1 MKIAKLVILAFAML
15 VCLSPG
21 YAQSSQ
27 PLEPGYYIV
36 VAAYSPNHE
45 NLANRLIQTLHTE
58 GFEAKYGLHERTN
71 LLLVY
76 VKYYDN
82 LRGSILEMQQIRRT
96 TRHTEAWVRVVPGDV
111 VVKQSPPVQES
122 TPKPADNGVDVSP
135 THEEQT
141 LPEQKYQDPKDTIVV
156 TDNEEIVQ
164 HKQMTLGNTEVFLSL
179 FHARNNRI
187 VEGEVTVVDT
197 ERAKEITR
205 VKGNEYLVLPD
216 PKSKTGQLT
225 LICEAFGYR
234 RLQYEIN
241 YPVPLAD
248 TVKPYIDLMGTTIVV
263 NFDLVRYH
271 KGDIATLYNVYFFND
286 ANVMLPESRY
296 ELSMLLQMMQEVP
309 SYRIKLHGHS
319 NGNYHGKIIKMGP
332 EKNFFSLDGS
342 VTAIGSA
349 KELSQL
355 RAEIIRDY
363 LIENGISTDR
373 IEIRSW
379 GGRKPLFD
387 RNGPNARKNVR
398 VEVEILSG
406 QPN

>member
-1 MKIAKLVILAFAML
+1 MKIAKIAIVAFAML
-15 VCLSPG
+15 ACLSSG
-21 YAQSSQ
+21 YAQNSQ

-36 VAAYSPNHE
+36 VAAYAPNHE
-45 NLANRLIQTLHTE
+45 NLANRFVQTLHSE
-58 GFEAKYGLHERTN
+58 GFEATFGLHERTN

-76 VKYYDN
+76 LKYFDN
-82 LRGSILEMQQIRRT
+82 LKGSILEMQQIRRT
-96 TRHTEAWVRVVPGDV
+96 TRFNDAWVRVVPGDIV
-111 VVKQSPPVQES
+111 AKQNQTAQEPPAAE
-122 TPKPADNGVDVSP
+122 PADKMVDTVSEEP
-135 THEEQT
+135 TELREERIIE
-141 LPEQKYQDPKDTIVV
+141 PADTIVV

-164 HKQMTLGNTEVFLSL
+164 YKQMTLGNTEVFLSL

-187 VEGEVTVVDT
+187 VDGEVTVVDT

-205 VKGNEYLVLPD
+205 VKGNEYLHLPD
-216 PKSKTGQLT
+216 PKSESGQLT

-234 RLQYEIN
+234 KLQYELN

-286 ANVMLPESRY
+286 ANVMVPESRY
-296 ELSMLLQMMQEVP
+296 ELNMLLQMMQEVP
-309 SYRIKLHGHS
+309 SYRIRLHGHS
-319 NGNYHGKIIKMGP
+319 NGNFRGKIIKMGS

-342 VTAIGSA
+342 VNTLGTA

-355 RAEIIRDY
+355 RAEVIRDY
-363 LIENGISTDR
+363 LVENGISGDR
-373 IEIRSW
+373 IEIKAW
-379 GGRKPLFD
+379 GGKKPLFD

-398 VEVEILSG
+398 VEVEILAG
-406 QPN
+406 QAI

>member
-1 MKIAKLVILAFAML
+1 MKIAKIALPALAML
-15 VCLSPG
+15 ASLTFCH
-21 YAQSSQ
+21 AQSSKV
-27 PLEPGYYIV
+27 LEPGYYIV

-45 NLANRLIQTLHTE
+45 NLATRLVGTLHTE

-71 LLLVY
+71 LLLVF
-76 VKYYDN
+76 VKYFDN
-82 LRGSILEMQQIRRT
+82 LKGSILEMQQIRKT
-96 TRHTEAWVRVVPGDV
+96 TRFNDAWVRVVPGDIV
-111 VVKQSPPVQES
+111 AKQEQES
-122 TPKPADNGVDVSP
+122 APNPTVANENMEEVAPAPVEEIVENP
-135 THEEQT
+135 T
-141 LPEQKYQDPKDTIVV
+141 DTIVV

-164 HKQMTLGNTEVFLSL
+164 YKQMTLGNTEVFLSL

-197 ERAKEITR
+197 ERAKEMTR
-205 VKGNEYLVLPD
+205 VKGNEYLHLPD
-216 PKSKTGQLT
+216 PKSKSGQLT

-234 RLQYEIN
+234 KLQYEIN

-248 TVKPYIDLMGTTIVV
+248 TVKPYIDLMGTTVVV

-309 SYRIKLHGHS
+309 TYKIRLHGHS

-342 VTAIGSA
+342 VSAIGSA

-363 LIENGISTDR
+363 LIENGISGDR
-373 IEIRSW
+373 IEIKSW
-379 GGRKPLFD
+379 GGKRPLFD

-398 VEVEILSG
+398 VEVEILEG
-406 QPN
+406 QPT

>member
-1 MKIAKLVILAFAML
+1 MKIAKIAILAFAML
-15 VCLSPG
+15 ACLTAAH
-21 YAQSSQ
+21 AQDSQ

-36 VAAYSPNHE
+36 VAAYAPSHE
-45 NLANRLIQTLHTE
+45 NLANRLVQNLHAE
-58 GFEAKYGLHERTN
+58 GFEAKFGLHERTN

-76 VKYYDN
+76 IKFFDN
-82 LRGSILEMQQIRRT
+82 LRGSILEMQQVRRT
-96 TRHTEAWVRVVPGDV
+96 TRFNDAWVRVVPGDIV
-111 VVKQSPPVQES
+111 AKQNQTAPES
-122 TPKPADNGVDVSP
+122 TLTETTEKTKVD
-135 THEEQT
+135 TEEQSA
-141 LPEQKYQDPKDTIVV
+141 LPDENPIDPADTIVV

-187 VEGEVTVVDT
+187 VEGNVTVVDT

-205 VKGNEYLVLPD
+205 VKGNEYLHLPD
-216 PKSKTGQLT
+216 PQSKSGQLT

-234 RLQYEIN
+234 KLQYELN

-286 ANVMLPESRY
+286 ANVMVPESRY
-296 ELSMLLQMMQEVP
+296 ELNTLLQMMQEVP
-309 SYRIKLHGHS
+309 SYRIRLHGHS
-319 NGNYHGKIIKMGP
+319 NGNFRGKIIKMGA

-342 VTAIGSA
+342 VNTLGTA

-355 RAEIIRDY
+355 RAEVIRDY
-363 LIENGISTDR
+363 LIENGISADR
-373 IEIRSW
+373 IDIKAW
-379 GGRKPLFD
+379 GGKKPLFD

-406 QPN
+406 DPL

>member
-1 MKIAKLVILAFAML
+1 MKIAKIAILAFAML
-15 VCLSPG
+15 ACLTAAH
-21 YAQSSQ
+21 AQNSQ
-27 PLEPGYYIV
+27 PLDPGYYIV
-36 VAAYSPNHE
+36 VAAYAPSHE
-45 NLANRLIQTLHTE
+45 NLANRLVQNLQSE
-58 GFEAKYGLHERTN
+58 GFEASFGLHERTN

-76 VKYYDN
+76 IKFFDN
-82 LRGSILEMQQIRRT
+82 LRGSILEMQQVRRT
-96 TRHTEAWVRVVPGDV
+96 TRFNDAWVRVVPGDIV
-111 VVKQSPPVQES
+111 AKQNQTAPES
-122 TPKPADNGVDVSP
+122 TLTETTEKTKVD
-135 THEEQT
+135 TEEQSA
-141 LPEQKYQDPKDTIVV
+141 LPDENPIDPADTIVV

-187 VEGEVTVVDT
+187 VEGNVTVVDT

-205 VKGNEYLVLPD
+205 VKGNEYLHLPD
-216 PKSKTGQLT
+216 PQSKSGQLT

-234 RLQYEIN
+234 KLQYELN

-286 ANVMLPESRY
+286 ANVMVPESRY
-296 ELSMLLQMMQEVP
+296 ELNTLLQMMQEVP
-309 SYRIKLHGHS
+309 SYRIRLHGHS
-319 NGNYHGKIIKMGP
+319 NGNFRGKIIKMGA

-342 VTAIGSA
+342 VNTLGTA

-355 RAEIIRDY
+355 RAEVIRDY
-363 LIENGISTDR
+363 LIENGISADR
-373 IEIRSW
+373 IDIKAW
-379 GGRKPLFD
+379 GGKKPLFD

-406 QPN
+406 DPI